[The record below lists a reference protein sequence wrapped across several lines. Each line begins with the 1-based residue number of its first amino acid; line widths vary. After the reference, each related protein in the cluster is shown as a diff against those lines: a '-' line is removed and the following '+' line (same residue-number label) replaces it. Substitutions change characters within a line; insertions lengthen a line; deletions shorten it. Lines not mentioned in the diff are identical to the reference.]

1 MTCESSFVAKGFVIL
16 ASEVFSYDKRSKKK
30 TPQPTNNGAKG
41 KLSHYKSP
49 PEKKRYTKA
58 ERARIAA
65 TRAVL
70 EILDKQEKLY
80 E

>member
-1 MTCESSFVAKGFVIL
+1 MTKEM
-16 ASEVFSYDKRSKKK
+16 KK
-30 TPQPTNNGAKG
+30 TTSQTTNNGTKG

-49 PEKKRYTKA
+49 PEKKRYTKT